1 MKTTLLVVT
10 LALAAGVVIAQ
21 ERKIEL
27 KDGPG
32 RQQVEANCGSCHS
45 LDYVVLNSPNI
56 FVKGPNAPSGWDV
69 SVTKMIK
76 VFGAPISPEDAKA
89 IVEYLDANYGK
100 S

>member
-1 MKTTLLVVT
+1 MKTTLLVA
-10 LALAAGVVIAQ
+10 ALAFAAGIVVAQ

-32 RQQVEANCGSCHS
+32 RQKVEANCGSCHS
-45 LDYVVLNSPNI
+45 LDYIVLNSPNI
-56 FVKGPNAPSGWDV
+56 FVKGDTSPSGWDV

-89 IVEYLDANYGK
+89 IVEYLDTNYGK